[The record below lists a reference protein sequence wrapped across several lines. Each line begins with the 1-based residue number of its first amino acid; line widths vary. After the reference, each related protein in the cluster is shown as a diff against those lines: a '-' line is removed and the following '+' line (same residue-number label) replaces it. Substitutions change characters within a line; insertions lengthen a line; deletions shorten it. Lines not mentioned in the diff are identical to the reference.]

1 MSHRPV
7 RLCSHSL
14 QELPAESTWNQKGYS
29 KYFPSA
35 LRVGIS
41 EVCVE
46 IGEGNGIGI
55 GVSPCSQMQGIVF
68 LLNLPTKELSDQEG
82 EGETCA

>member
-1 MSHRPV
+1 M
-7 RLCSHSL
+7 
-14 QELPAESTWNQKGYS
+14 
-29 KYFPSA
+29 
-35 LRVGIS
+35 
-41 EVCVE
+41 
-46 IGEGNGIGI
+46 